1 MRGVCISSAGTKKR
15 AALERFA
22 FLMLFCLTHSV
33 LVPLDPISV
42 GFSSSPVSLT
52 LGNQFVVKTRR
63 EKPPT
68 TPGRATVRMDWLPA
82 PCQLPPAP
90 AVCAS

>member
-1 MRGVCISSAGTKKR
+1 
-15 AALERFA
+15 
-22 FLMLFCLTHSV
+22 MLFCLVHSL
-33 LVPLDPISV
+33 LVPLDLISV

-52 LGNQFVVKTRR
+52 LGNQFVVKTIR

-68 TPGRATVRMDWLPA
+68 TPGRAAVTMDWLPA

-90 AVCAS
+90 AVYVSYEPPSELLRTATASLYHSQHP